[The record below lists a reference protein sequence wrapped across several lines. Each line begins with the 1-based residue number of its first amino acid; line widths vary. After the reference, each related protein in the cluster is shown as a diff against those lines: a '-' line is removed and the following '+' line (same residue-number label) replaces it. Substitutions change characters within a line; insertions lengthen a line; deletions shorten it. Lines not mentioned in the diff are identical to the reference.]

1 MWRSALHSLTE
12 DTFSSPRVVTWVV
25 STTTFI
31 LAGTHVLHV
40 DSNVTERLQEELN
53 AGLMHCLVGLQTL
66 YIPKGDSPQHART
79 SGQISQNVRKHLHIR
94 MYVHTVQVVYRSIF
108 SSTYVCIC

>member
-31 LAGTHVLHV
+31 SAGTHVFHV
-40 DSNVTERLQEELN
+40 DSNVTERLQEGAERWFDAL
-53 AGLMHCLVGLQTL
+53 
-66 YIPKGDSPQHART
+66 
-79 SGQISQNVRKHLHIR
+79 SGRSTDP
-94 MYVHTVQVVYRSIF
+94 VHP
-108 SSTYVCIC
+108 